1 MLPSSKS
8 ERKIVSSDRQV
19 ANKALI
25 QIIPGIISFTIVDFV
40 PKLKG
45 KSVMTIIKKI
55 NELIKSVLSRKA
67 SIRSRFKITLKIFI
81 YSDIIISQ
89 MNTL

>member
-8 ERKIVSSDRQV
+8 ERKIVSSDKQV

-25 QIIPGIISFTIVDFV
+25 QIIPGIISFTIVNFV
-40 PKLKG
+40 PKVKG

-67 SIRSRFKITLKIFI
+67 RIRSRFKITLKTTFTRIV
-81 YSDIIISQ
+81 
-89 MNTL
+89 